1 MLLGVLSGCLRVARP
16 LPRRSPAFPL
26 GLAFAF
32 GPLALLG
39 SQIYAHTH
47 HRPLGAATFTVIAG
61 IVVAMDWAAA
71 SRVWLSV
78 KSPYP
83 KRRRFGYLLGATLAI
98 LSLACLFPMAL
109 AWANTIGQY
118 PLLSGG
124 VLDGL
129 LGLALVLL
137 GGFAR
142 FPQKLES
149 AARTA
154 GPLAFGVC
162 ALTFAVA
169 LQSPNN
175 NSNLASAS
183 LLWAFFH

>member
-1 MLLGVLSGCLRVARP
+1 M
-16 LPRRSPAFPL
+16 
-26 GLAFAF
+26 
-32 GPLALLG
+32 
-39 SQIYAHTH
+39 
-47 HRPLGAATFTVIAG
+47 
-61 IVVAMDWAAA
+61 
-71 SRVWLSV
+71 
-78 KSPYP
+78 
-83 KRRRFGYLLGATLAI
+83 LAI
-98 LSLACLFPMAL
+98 LSLICLFPMAI

-129 LGLALVLL
+129 LGLALVLF

-142 FPQKLES
+142 FPQKLET

-169 LQSPNN
+169 LQSPDTNG
-175 NSNLASAS
+175 NLASTS
-183 LLWAFFH
+183 LLWAFLR